1 MSPGGPETLVCS
13 NATQDCV
20 TLFVFPTP
28 PSPHLE
34 AQEIAEGQWEG
45 KTEGKR
51 EEAAHS
57 SSSLC
62 RFPSLANLAV
72 ENEIKSNL
80 DE

>member
-1 MSPGGPETLVCS
+1 MSPGGLETFVCS
-13 NATQDCV
+13 NVTQDCV
-20 TLFVFPTP
+20 TLFVFPMP
-28 PSPHLE
+28 LSPHLE
-34 AQEIAEGQWEG
+34 AQEIAGQWEG

-80 DE
+80 NE